1 MSELRP
7 AGAAEQYDEGPAP
20 LREALV
26 GVVGLGT
33 ALLVGYGLML
43 GFHLDNLHNGLL
55 GAAFTAVG
63 LYVLRVR
70 PGHREARLFVATG
83 IASAIMFFGRQY
95 GLHDEPLP
103 GADWLGW
110 IGVWPLPLVI
120 ALAGVTVMAFPD
132 GRFLSRRWHIAAL
145 AMLVVAAVVAVP
157 SALWPVEYDRI
168 GLVAPHPLDVP
179 GADIAESL
187 LTPARTACYALFQ
200 LLFTAAVVARMLRAE
215 GDEARQLRWFVFA
228 VGMDLVVLLVGVLV
242 LDTPL
247 PGLLGTP
254 VVAIAA
260 GVAILKYRLYDI
272 DPVIN
277 KTLVVGVMAA
287 VITIG
292 YLVVV
297 VGVGALVPLPE
308 GVMSL
313 VATALVALAFE
324 PVRRRAQRLA
334 DRLVYG
340 HRPTPYEALSSLS
353 AQLLTPREELLDGL
367 AATVANAVGATEV
380 VVWVGDDRELQAVA
394 AWPVPCDR
402 PPASLAQLGEER
414 QIVRQVVHDRLIRGA
429 VTVRKRVGEPLTQ
442 PEERLLTDL
451 VAQTGLVIDHQAKV
465 QQVADQAAELQAAAR
480 RIVTAQDS
488 ARRRIERNL
497 HDGAQQRL
505 VTLGLELGAL
515 ADRATESG
523 DPDLAKGAESA
534 RRQLLDATAA
544 LRELARG
551 LHPSVLTQD
560 GLGPALATL
569 ADSSPIPVRLRVD
582 VARRQPAEVEAT
594 AYFFVSEA
602 ITNAARHSG
611 AAVVEVVAQDNE
623 EGLRV
628 EVSDDGVGGAD
639 PAAGSGLQGLVDR
652 LGALG
657 AQLEIESPP
666 RGGTR
671 LRTLIPGDR
680 SKPSGEGS

>member
-1 MSELRP
+1 MSGLRS
-7 AGAAEQYDEGPAP
+7 ARAVEQYDENPAP
-20 LREALV
+20 AREALV
-26 GVVGLGT
+26 GLVGLGT
-33 ALLVGYGLML
+33 ALLIGYGFTL

-55 GAAFTAVG
+55 AAAFTAVG

-83 IASAIMFFGRQY
+83 VASAIMFFGRQY

-103 GADWLGW
+103 GAAWLGW

-120 ALAGVTVMAFPD
+120 ALTGVTVMAFPD
-132 GRFLSRRWHIAAL
+132 GRFLSRRWRIAAL
-145 AMLVVAAVVAVP
+145 AMLVVAAALAVP
-157 SALWPVEYDRI
+157 SALWPVEYDRV
-168 GLVAPHPLDVP
+168 GMVAPHPFDMP
-179 GADIAESL
+179 GRDIAESI
-187 LTPARTACYALFQ
+187 LTTARSVCYALFQ
-200 LLFTAAVVARMLRAE
+200 LLFTIAVVARMLRAK

-228 VGMDLVVLLVGVLV
+228 VALDLLVLLGGVLV
-242 LDTPL
+242 FDSPV

-260 GVAILKYRLYDI
+260 GAAILKYRLYDI

-287 VITIG
+287 VITTG

-297 VGVGALVPLPE
+297 VGIGALVPFPE
-308 GVMSL
+308 GVMTL
-313 VATALVALAFE
+313 VATALVACAFE
-324 PVRRRAQRLA
+324 PARRRVQRLA
-334 DRLVYG
+334 DQLVYG
-340 HRPTPYEALSSLS
+340 HRATPYEALSSLS
-353 AQLLTPREELLDGL
+353 AQLLTPRGELLDGL

-380 VVWVGDDRELQAVA
+380 VVWVGDDRVLRAVA
-394 AWPVPCDR
+394 AWPDPCDR
-402 PPASLAQLGEER
+402 PPTSLAQLGEER
-414 QIVRQVVHDRLIRGA
+414 QIVRQVVHDLAIRGA
-429 VTVRKRVGEPLTQ
+429 VTVRKRAGEPLTE
-442 PEERLLTDL
+442 PEDRLLTDL

-480 RIVTAQDS
+480 RIVTAQDA

-515 ADRATESG
+515 AGRAAESG
-523 DPDLAKGAESA
+523 HPDLAERAEYA
-534 RRQLLDATAA
+534 RQQLLNATAA

-560 GLGPALATL
+560 GLGPALADL
-569 ADSSPIPVRLRVD
+569 ADSSAIPVQLRVE

-602 ITNAARHSG
+602 ITNACRHSG
-611 AAVVEVVAQDNE
+611 AAVVEVVARDDEQ
-623 EGLRV
+623 GLWIQ
-628 EVSDDGVGGAD
+628 VSDDGAGGAD
-639 PAAGSGLQGLVDR
+639 LAAGSGLQGLADR

-657 AQLEIESPP
+657 AQLEIESPA
-666 RGGTR
+666 GAGTR
-671 LRTLIPGDR
+671 VGALIPVEPTA
-680 SKPSGEGS
+680 PSREAP

>member
-1 MSELRP
+1 MARLTP
-7 AGAAEQYDEGPAP
+7 AGAAEAYDESPGPA
-20 LREALV
+20 RDALV
-26 GVVGLGT
+26 GLVGLGT

-63 LYVLRVR
+63 LYVLRMR

-83 IASAIMFFGRQY
+83 IASTIMFFSRQY

-103 GADWLGW
+103 GAGWLGW

-120 ALAGVTVMAFPD
+120 ALTGVTVMAFPD
-132 GRFLSRRWHIAAL
+132 GRFLSRRWRTAAL
-145 AMLVVAAVVAVP
+145 VMVAVAAVLAVP
-157 SALWPVEYDRI
+157 SALWPVEYDRV
-168 GLVAPHPLDVP
+168 GLVAPHPFHIP
-179 GADIAESL
+179 GAGVAESL
-187 LTPARTACYALFQ
+187 LTPARTVCYALFQ
-200 LLFTAAVVARMLRAE
+200 LLFTAAVVARVLRAE

-228 VGMDLVVLLVGVLV
+228 AGMDLLVLLVGVLT
-242 LDTPL
+242 LGTPV

-254 VVAIAA
+254 LVAVAA

-272 DPVIN
+272 DPIIN

-287 VITIG
+287 VITAG
-292 YLVVV
+292 YLAVV
-297 VGVGALVPLPE
+297 VGVRALVPLPE
-308 GVMSL
+308 GVLSL
-313 VATALVALAFE
+313 VATALVALAFD

-340 HRPTPYEALSSLS
+340 HRATPYEALSSLT
-353 AQLLTPREELLDGL
+353 AQLLTPREELLDSL
-367 AATVANAVGATEV
+367 AATVANALGATEV
-380 VVWVGDDRELQAVA
+380 VVWVGDDRELEPVA

-402 PPASLAQLGEER
+402 PPTSLAQLSQER
-414 QIVRQVVHDRLIRGA
+414 CIVRPIVHDQVTRGA
-429 VTVRKRVGEPLTQ
+429 VTLRKRVGEPLTE

-451 VAQTGLVIDHQAKV
+451 VAQAGLVIDHQAKGK
-465 QQVADQAAELQAAAR
+465 QVADQAAELQTAAR
-480 RIVTAQDS
+480 RIVTAQDA

-515 ADRATESG
+515 AERAAESG
-523 DPDLAKGAESA
+523 HPDLAERAEYA

-544 LRELARG
+544 LREMARG
-551 LHPSVLTQD
+551 LHPAVLTQD
-560 GLGPALATL
+560 GLEPALATL
-569 ADSSPIPVRLRVD
+569 ADSSPVPVRLRVD

-611 AAVVEVVAQDNE
+611 ASLVEVVAQDNE
-623 EGLRV
+623 GGLRV

-639 PAAGSGLQGLVDR
+639 PTAGSGLQGLVDR
-652 LGALG
+652 LAALG
-657 AQLEIESPP
+657 AQLELASPP
-666 RGGTR
+666 EGGTR
-671 LRTLIPGDR
+671 LRTLIPVDQ
-680 SKPSGEGS
+680 PSSSEEGQ